1 MATKLHRVSGSIFF
15 KKMAITGLLFLYFRL
30 FNTVDSNKVANDLF
44 ELQIS
49 GVRSDRSRNH
59 CSRLTYSLLRHDR
72 GLLLFLVNDIREA
85 KFSVEFRVIWLRTS
99 YKAFLLS
106 WGLSLK
112 VSEICKCV
120 CFVGFLIS
128 QLFRLFWSLE
138 VILKA
143 L

>member
-1 MATKLHRVSGSIFF
+1 MWQPNCTEFREANFLKKL
-15 KKMAITGLLFLYFRL
+15 AITGLLFLYFRL
-30 FNTVDSNKVANDLF
+30 FNTVDSNKIANDLF
-44 ELQIS
+44 ELQKRQKPQPLLTPDIFFATS
-49 GVRSDRSRNH
+49 WPRSI
-59 CSRLTYSLLRHDR
+59 
-72 GLLLFLVNDIREA
+72 LLFLVNDIREA